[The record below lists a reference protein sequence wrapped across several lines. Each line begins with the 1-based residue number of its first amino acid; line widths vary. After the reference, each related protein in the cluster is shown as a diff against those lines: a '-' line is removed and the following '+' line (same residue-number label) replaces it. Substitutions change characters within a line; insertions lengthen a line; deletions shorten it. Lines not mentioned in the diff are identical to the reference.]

1 VCDGA
6 ERSEFAKT
14 LLMLGQAAGAV
25 IFSPLA
31 DRFGRKPC
39 NVIARILYF
48 VTALATVF
56 TPNIAAFS
64 AFRFLQ
70 GTFQGL
76 SSLSY
81 SYSLHIAII
90 MKRKF
95 EDPEHLRSSPVFSGV
110 HATRSIVLYVCFVVR
125 CLSFRTFSFGHCF
138 VFDIR
143 ILITPLVSLNSS

>member
-1 VCDGA
+1 MCDGA

-25 IFSPLA
+25 MFSPLA
-31 DRFGRKPC
+31 DRYGRKPC

-48 VTALATVF
+48 VTALTTVF

-64 AFRFLQ
+64 TFRFLQ
-70 GTFQGL
+70 GTFQGV

-81 SYSLHIAII
+81 SYKLHIAMI

-95 EDPEHLRSSPVFSGV
+95 IVPEF
-110 HATRSIVLYVCFVVR
+110 
-125 CLSFRTFSFGHCF
+125 
-138 VFDIR
+138 
-143 ILITPLVSLNSS
+143 TPGF

>member
-1 VCDGA
+1 
-6 ERSEFAKT
+6 
-14 LLMLGQAAGAV
+14 MLGQAAGAV

-31 DRFGRKPC
+31 DRYGRKPC

-48 VTALATVF
+48 ITALATVF

-70 GTFQGL
+70 GTFQGV

-81 SYSLHIAII
+81 SYKLHILII

-95 EDPEHLRSSPVFSGV
+95 KVPEHLLEKRFLVGFMLLDLNSFICMICRSLF
-110 HATRSIVLYVCFVVR
+110 VL
-125 CLSFRTFSFGHCF
+125 LSFFFWPLCSLFF
-138 VFDIR
+138 FDIR

>member
-25 IFSPLA
+25 IFTPLA
-31 DRFGRKPC
+31 DRYGRKPC

-64 AFRFLQ
+64 EISMHCL
-70 GTFQGL
+70 L
-76 SSLSY
+76 S
-81 SYSLHIAII
+81 
-90 MKRKF
+90 
-95 EDPEHLRSSPVFSGV
+95 
-110 HATRSIVLYVCFVVR
+110 VVN
-125 CLSFRTFSFGHCF
+125 
-138 VFDIR
+138 
-143 ILITPLVSLNSS
+143 LVTK